1 MKKRALIYI
10 GVLLLLLAAVTAFR
24 LRPAEPENSVLYERY
39 KDMAGV
45 RVGFVKDFPL
55 NDSSTCDV
63 TIFEALTDEGWENM
77 VDEFDLMLMID
88 STSIANNK
96 PQKDFGNVVSCR
108 WTSRF
113 HPKQYGPKV
122 AGTLGD
128 TADAMFVSSYYRWMA
143 DFHCVKENQFNE
155 LIHYYLVRLS
165 EHRTNS
171 PVVDKSAEAIQ

>member
-39 KDMAGV
+39 KDMPGV

-96 PQKDFGNVVSCR
+96 PQKDFGNIVSFAP
-108 WTSRF
+108 SDL
-113 HPKQYGPKV
+113 
-122 AGTLGD
+122 A
-128 TADAMFVSSYYRWMA
+128 
-143 DFHCVKENQFNE
+143 
-155 LIHYYLVRLS
+155 I
-165 EHRTNS
+165 RT
-171 PVVDKSAEAIQ
+171 VFF